1 MTEPITQTEACARD
15 NPWPTILRRALRRPG
30 HPVLICADTVTPGE
44 SLWAG
49 TRAWI
54 VRLRSLGL
62 RAGDRVVHALP
73 PGPGAFM
80 AMCAALHE
88 GLTLAMCPPGIGT
101 DELLGRFDAR
111 AAFGMTPGD
120 ATLCAELAGAPIDAP
135 VTLRDAEGPRTPEA
149 RFILSTSGTG
159 GRPKL
164 AVISDSNVLSVLRA
178 HERALRPAGGWTGVR
193 AMSGVPWHHAF
204 GLIIDLLPAVLGG
217 ATVLRDPADGRD
229 PAETLAEARR
239 WGVNWMSMVPL
250 QAARLAQT
258 DEGLA
263 RLRSLRGGIVGGAPV
278 PGDLSAV
285 LAATRIRAG
294 YGQTEAS
301 PGITL
306 GEPGDWRPG
315 WLGRPLGCRTRVTDD
330 GVLEVAG
337 PNVCSGFWKDARL
350 VPADPDRWLRTGDR
364 VEPVAGGFVFLGR
377 EDEAFKLA
385 NGRLVDAPALEHA
398 MRDSGLASEV
408 IVAPVQGG
416 RSVAVGMVLNTA
428 SAPPDID
435 RVRRLLGPLAPR
447 FSGLVGLP
455 PDQAPRTR
463 KGALDRRAWTALL
476 DRAATQ
482 GPRDEK
488 ETTDDHAFGA
498 TVLLPGD
505 QRPADLR
512 TARTR
517 SAA

>member
-1 MTEPITQTEACARD
+1 MHEPITQTEACARA
-15 NPWPTILRRALRRPG
+15 NPWPAILRRALRRAG
-30 HPVLICADTVTPGE
+30 HPVLVCADTVTPGE

-49 TRAWI
+49 TQAWI
-54 VRLRSLGL
+54 GHLRHLGL
-62 RAGDRVVHALP
+62 RPGDRVVHALP

-80 AMCAALHE
+80 AMAAALHE
-88 GLTLAMCPPGIGT
+88 GLTLAMCPPGIGA
-101 DELLGRFDAR
+101 DELLERFDAR

-120 ATLCAELAGAPIDAP
+120 ATLCAEIAGSPIDAP
-135 VTLRDAEGPRTPEA
+135 VTLRDAIGPPTPAA

-164 AVISDSNVLSVLRA
+164 AVISDHNVLSVLRA
-178 HERALRPAGGWTGVR
+178 HERALRPAAGWTGVR

-204 GLIIDLLPAVLGG
+204 GLIIDLLPALLGG
-217 ATVLRDPADGRD
+217 ATVLRDPFDGRE
-229 PAETLAEARR
+229 PGETIAEARR

-250 QAARLAQT
+250 QASRLAAT
-258 DEGLA
+258 TGGRA
-263 RLRSLRGGIVGGAPV
+263 WLRSLRGGIVGGAPV
-278 PGDLSAV
+278 SGELSAI
-285 LAATRIRAG
+285 LSETRIRAG

-315 WLGRPLGCRTRVTDD
+315 WLGRPLGCRTRLTND

-337 PNVCSGFWKDARL
+337 PNVCSGFWQDARF

-364 VEPVAGGFVFLGR
+364 VTEVEGGFVFLGR

-398 MRDSGLASEV
+398 LRVAGIASEV
-408 IVAPVQGG
+408 VVAPVRGG
-416 RSVAVGMVLNTA
+416 QSLAVGMVFTTPP
-428 SAPPDID
+428 APTDSD

-455 PDQAPRTR
+455 PDRAPRSA
-463 KGALDRRAWTALL
+463 KGALDRRAWTDLL
-476 DRAATQ
+476 NRVADT

-488 ETTDDHAFGA
+488 ETSDDHAFGA
-498 TVLLPGD
+498 TVLLSGD
-505 QRPADLR
+505 QRPIEHG